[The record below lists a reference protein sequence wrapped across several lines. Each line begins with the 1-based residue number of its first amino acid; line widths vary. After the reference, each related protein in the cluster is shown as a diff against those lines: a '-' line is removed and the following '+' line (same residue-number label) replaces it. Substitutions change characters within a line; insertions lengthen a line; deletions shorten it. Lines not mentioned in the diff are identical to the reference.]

1 MAEASPAL
9 QLPTRAAV
17 SAGVFP
23 PCGARDCRSQ
33 ALTRL
38 AGFIALNEGES
49 QCRPGRLL
57 PLLVLQEGHQLID
70 RQGLL
75 GARGLLEGA
84 VDLLPLGQYLVEGLN
99 LLILQGVCLRVVT
112 FLQSQDVR

>member
-17 SAGVFP
+17 SPEVFP
-23 PCGARDCRSQ
+23 PRGARDCRSQ

-38 AGFIALNEGES
+38 VGFVALNEGES
-49 QCRPGRLL
+49 QCRPRRLL
-57 PLLVLQEGHQLID
+57 PLLLLQEGHQLIH
-70 RQGLL
+70 RQGLF
-75 GARGLLEGA
+75 GAGGLREGS
-84 VDLLPLGQYLVEGLN
+84 VDLLPLGQYLVEGLD

-112 FLQSQDVR
+112 FLQSQDAR